1 MTSQERTK
9 RIQIKDNQHQQ
20 ENKYD
25 VNSAKVSL
33 DKETELVKKKQE
45 EEKSRKRSRGP
56 YRKSNVN

>member
-1 MTSQERTK
+1 VTSQERAK
-9 RIQIKDNQHQQ
+9 RIQIKDNQHKQ

-25 VNSAKVSL
+25 VNSRKVSL
-33 DKETELVKKKQE
+33 DKETELVKRKQE

>member
-9 RIQIKDNQHQQ
+9 RIQIKDNQHKQ

-25 VNSAKVSL
+25 VNSGKVSL
-33 DKETELVKKKQE
+33 DKESELVKRKQE

>member
-1 MTSQERTK
+1 VTSQGRAK
-9 RIQIKDNQHQQ
+9 RIQIKDNQYKQ

-25 VNSAKVSL
+25 VNSGKVPL
-33 DKETELVKKKQE
+33 DKETELVKRKQE

>member
-9 RIQIKDNQHQQ
+9 RIQIKDNQHKQ

-25 VNSAKVSL
+25 VNSGKVSL
-33 DKETELVKKKQE
+33 DKESELVKKKQE

>member
-1 MTSQERTK
+1 MTSQERAK
-9 RIQIKDNQHQQ
+9 RIQIKDNQHEQ

-33 DKETELVKKKQE
+33 DKETELVKRKQE

>member
-1 MTSQERTK
+1 VTSQERAK

>member
-1 MTSQERTK
+1 VTSQERAK
-9 RIQIKDNQHQQ
+9 RIQIKDNQHGQ

-33 DKETELVKKKQE
+33 DKETELVKRKQE

>member
-9 RIQIKDNQHQQ
+9 RIQIKDNQHKQ

-33 DKETELVKKKQE
+33 DKETELVKRKQE

>member
-1 MTSQERTK
+1 VTSQERAK
-9 RIQIKDNQHQQ
+9 RIQIKDNQHEQ

-33 DKETELVKKKQE
+33 DKETELVKRKQE

>member
-1 MTSQERTK
+1 MTSQERAK

-33 DKETELVKKKQE
+33 DKETELVKRKQE

>member
-1 MTSQERTK
+1 VTSQERTK
-9 RIQIKDNQHQQ
+9 RIQIKDNQHKQ

-25 VNSAKVSL
+25 VNSGKVSL
-33 DKETELVKKKQE
+33 DKESELVKRKQE

>member
-1 MTSQERTK
+1 VTSQERTK
-9 RIQIKDNQHQQ
+9 RIQIKDNQHKQ

-25 VNSAKVSL
+25 VNSGKVSL
-33 DKETELVKKKQE
+33 DKESELVKKKQE